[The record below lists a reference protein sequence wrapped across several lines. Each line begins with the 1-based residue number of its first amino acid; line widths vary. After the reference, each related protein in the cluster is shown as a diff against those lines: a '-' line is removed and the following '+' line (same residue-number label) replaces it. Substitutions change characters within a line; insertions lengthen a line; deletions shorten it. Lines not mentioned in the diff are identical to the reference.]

1 MTFQG
6 SKIVG
11 RFTTGRTFGTL
22 APHSQLLPALT
33 DRLLAKKVTVTA
45 RPVEDDQS
53 YVISWIAK
61 PKRVIINKGWYNV
74 PLGGA

>member
-1 MTFQG
+1 VTFQG

-11 RFTTGRTFGTL
+11 RFMTGRTFGTL

-53 YVISWIAK
+53 YVISWIASLIA
-61 PKRVIINKGWYNV
+61 PGA
-74 PLGGA
+74 GGHLSVQRPST